1 MVKCNN
7 EGCLHKKCCIECE
20 NKNNNC
26 MCEIAQ
32 ELNYDKKLI
41 LQKCEY
47 AEITQYQQ
55 SAKESKY

>member
-7 EGCLHKKCCIECE
+7 EGCLHKKCCIECK

-32 ELNYDKKLI
+32 EFNYDKKSI

-47 AEITQYQQ
+47 VEITQ
-55 SAKESKY
+55 

>member
-47 AEITQYQQ
+47 AEITR
-55 SAKESKY
+55 